1 MASYYEVGDLTQA
14 ILHEHSFT
22 HGLPAARIKV
32 LSAIANEIHFQGGE
46 VILTKG
52 EISTG
57 LYMVV
62 QGRLAVELT
71 IGHATVRVKTLTSGD
86 IFGWSVFLDKQETL
100 FQVRAME
107 DIIAL
112 YVSREL
118 LAAACDADPYLAAE
132 LLRRTLHVA
141 ADRLKATEIALAE
154 MYGVKS

>member
-1 MASYYEVGDLTQA
+1 MASYYEVGDLAQTV
-14 ILHEHSFT
+14 LHEHSFT
-22 HGLPAARIKV
+22 HGLPAAQIKV
-32 LSAIANEIHFQGGE
+32 LCAIADETHFHGGE
-46 VILTKG
+46 VILAKG
-52 EISTG
+52 QISTG
-57 LYMVV
+57 LYIVV
-62 QGRLAVELT
+62 QGRSAVELT
-71 IGHATVRVKTLTSGD
+71 IGHATVRVKTLTGGD

-107 DIIAL
+107 DTIAL

-141 ADRLKATEIALAE
+141 ADRLKATETALAK

>member
-71 IGHATVRVKTLTSGD
+71 IGHATVRVKTLTGGD
-86 IFGWSVFLDKQETL
+86 IFGWSAFLDKQETL

-107 DIIAL
+107 DTVAL

-118 LAAACDADPYLAAE
+118 LLRLAMLIPTSQLSFCE
-132 LLRRTLHVA
+132 GLYMSPL
-141 ADRLKATEIALAE
+141 I
-154 MYGVKS
+154 G